1 MTIHFYEEECIVNN
15 PNDVVIVAAAR
26 TPIGKFG
33 EAFKSLRAY
42 ELAAVVIREVLSR
55 AGLEPGLLDDIILG
69 DCVQCPDEANTART
83 AALKAGIP
91 VEVPAV
97 TIQRQCSS
105 AMAALAFGVQQIKA
119 GDSQFVLAGGVES
132 MSSAP
137 YVLKTAR
144 WGQRLTHGEMTDAMW
159 EMLHSGSNL
168 LEKKGYIMGQT
179 AENLAEK
186 YAISRQDQDIVALR
200 SHNNAEAAI
209 KDGKFQDEIVP
220 VSIPQKKG
228 DPLVVDTDEHVRYGL
243 TMADLERLAPAF
255 RKDGTVT
262 AGNASGL
269 NDGAAAVIV
278 TSRQKA
284 QEMNLKPLAKIVAQ
298 AAAGV
303 DPKYMGYG
311 PVPATEKCLKK
322 AGLALSDLQ
331 LIEVNEAF
339 AAQYIACER
348 GLGLNRDITNVN
360 GSGIGLGHPVG
371 ATGVRILISLLYE
384 MMRRDISLGLATL
397 CVGGGMG
404 FTTIIERE

>member
-1 MTIHFYEEECIVNN
+1 LKN
-15 PNDVVIVAAAR
+15 PNDVVIVAGTR

-33 EAFKSLRAY
+33 EAFKSLRAHQ
-42 ELAAVVIREVLSR
+42 LAAMVITEVLKR
-55 AGLEPGLLDDIILG
+55 ANISGDQLDDVILG
-69 DCVQCPDEANTART
+69 DCCQCADEANTART
-83 AALKAGIP
+83 AALKAGVP

-119 GDSQFVLAGGVES
+119 GDSQIVLAGGVES

-137 YVLKTAR
+137 YVLMTAR
-144 WGQRLTHGEMTDAMW
+144 WGQRLTHGQMMDSMW

-186 YAISRQDQDIVALR
+186 YSISREEQDIVSLR

-209 KDGKFQDEIVP
+209 KAGKFKEEIVP
-220 VSIPQKKG
+220 VAIPQKKG
-228 DPLVVDTDEHVRYGL
+228 EPQMVDTDEHVRYGL
-243 TMADLERLAPAF
+243 TMEDLSRLATVF
-255 RKDGTVT
+255 KKDGTVT
-262 AGNASGL
+262 AGNSSGL

-278 TSRQKA
+278 TTRARA
-284 QEMNLKPLAKIVAQ
+284 QELGLKPIAKVVAQ
-298 AAAGV
+298 ALAGV

-311 PVPATEKCLKK
+311 PVPATEKCLKR
-322 AGLALSDLQ
+322 AGMTLKDIQ

-339 AAQYIACER
+339 AAQYLACEK
-348 GLGLNRDITNVN
+348 GLGLNREITNVN

-371 ATGVRILISLLYE
+371 ATGVRLIITLMYE
-384 MMRRDISLGLATL
+384 MIRRNLSVGLATL

-404 FTTIIERE
+404 MTTIIERD

>member
-1 MTIHFYEEECIVNN
+1 MKN
-15 PNDVVIVAAAR
+15 PNDVVIVAGTR

-33 EAFKSLRAY
+33 EAFKSLRAHQ
-42 ELAAVVIREVLSR
+42 LAAMVITEVLKR
-55 AGLEPGLLDDIILG
+55 ANISGDQLDDVILG
-69 DCVQCPDEANTART
+69 DCCQCADEANTART
-83 AALKAGIP
+83 AALKAGVP

-119 GDSQFVLAGGVES
+119 GDSQIVLAGGVES

-137 YVLKTAR
+137 YVLMTAR
-144 WGQRLTHGEMTDAMW
+144 WGQRLTHGQMMDSMW

-186 YAISRQDQDIVALR
+186 YSISREEQDIVSLR

-209 KDGKFQDEIVP
+209 KAGKFKEEIVP
-220 VSIPQKKG
+220 VAIPQKKG
-228 DPLVVDTDEHVRYGL
+228 EPQMVDTDEHVRYGL
-243 TMADLERLAPAF
+243 TMEDLSRLATVF
-255 RKDGTVT
+255 KKDGTVT
-262 AGNASGL
+262 AGNSSGL

-278 TSRQKA
+278 TTRARA
-284 QEMNLKPLAKIVAQ
+284 QELGLKPIAKVVAQ
-298 AAAGV
+298 ALAGV

-311 PVPATEKCLKK
+311 PVPATEKCLKR
-322 AGLALSDLQ
+322 AGMTLKDIQ

-339 AAQYIACER
+339 AAQYLACEK
-348 GLGLNRDITNVN
+348 GLGLNREITNVN

-371 ATGVRILISLLYE
+371 ATGVRLIITLMYE
-384 MMRRDISLGLATL
+384 MIRRNLSVGLATL

-404 FTTIIERE
+404 MTTIIERD

>member
-1 MTIHFYEEECIVNN
+1 MS
-15 PNDVVIVAAAR
+15 AAR
-26 TPIGKFG
+26 TPIAKFG
-33 EAFKSLRAY
+33 EALRPLRAHQ
-42 ELAAVVIREVLSR
+42 LAAIVITEVLKR
-55 AGLEPGLLDDIILG
+55 ANISGDQLDDIILG

-105 AMAALAFGVQQIKA
+105 AMQALAFGVQQIKA
-119 GDSQFVLAGGVES
+119 GDSQMVLAGGVES

-137 YVLKTAR
+137 YVLMTAR
-144 WGQRLTHGEMTDAMW
+144 WGQRLTHGQMTDAMW

-186 YAISRQDQDIVALR
+186 YAISREEQDVVALR

-209 KDGKFQDEIVP
+209 KAGKFKEEIVP
-220 VSIPQKKG
+220 VPIPQKKG
-228 DPLVVDTDEHVRYGL
+228 DPRMVDTDEHVRYGL
-243 TMADLERLAPAF
+243 KLDDLSRLAPAF
-255 RKDGTVT
+255 KKDGTVT
-262 AGNASGL
+262 AGNSSGL

-278 TSRQKA
+278 TTRARA
-284 QEMNLKPLAKIVAQ
+284 QELGLRPLAKIVGQ
-298 AAAGV
+298 AVAGV

-311 PVPATEKCLKK
+311 PVPSTEKCLKK
-322 AGLALSDLQ
+322 TGMTLNDIQ

-339 AAQYIACER
+339 AAQFLACEK
-348 GLGLNRDITNVN
+348 GLGLNREITNVN

-371 ATGVRILISLLYE
+371 ATGVRIIISLMYE
-384 MMRRDISLGLATL
+384 MIRRNLSVGLATL

-404 FTTIIERE
+404 MTTIIERD

>member
-1 MTIHFYEEECIVNN
+1 MKS
-15 PNDVVIVAAAR
+15 PNDVVMVAAAR
-26 TPIGKFG
+26 TPIGRFG
-33 EAFKSLRAY
+33 EALKSMRAHQ
-42 ELAAVVIREVLSR
+42 LAATVIVEVLKR
-55 AGLEPGLLDDIILG
+55 AGISGEQLDDVILG

-105 AMAALAFGVQQIKA
+105 AMQALAFAVQQIKA
-119 GDSQFVLAGGVES
+119 GDSQIVLAGGVES

-137 YVLKTAR
+137 YVLMTAR
-144 WGQRLTHGEMTDAMW
+144 WGQRLTHGQMTDAMW

-186 YAISRQDQDIVALR
+186 YQISREEQDIIALR
-200 SHNNAEAAI
+200 SHHNAEAAI
-209 KDGKFQDEIVP
+209 KAGRFKEEIVA
-220 VSIPQKKG
+220 VAVPQKKG
-228 DPLVVDTDEHVRYGL
+228 DPRMVETDEHVRYGL
-243 TMADLERLAPAF
+243 TMADLSKLPPAF
-255 RKDGTVT
+255 KKDGTVT
-262 AGNASGL
+262 AGNSSGL

-278 TSRQKA
+278 MTRARA
-284 QEMNLKPLAKIVAQ
+284 QELGLTPLARIVAQ
-298 AAAGV
+298 AVAGV

-322 AGLALSDLQ
+322 AGLTLKDIQ

-339 AAQYIACER
+339 AAQYLACEQ

-360 GSGIGLGHPVG
+360 GSGVGLGHPVG
-371 ATGVRILISLLYE
+371 ATGVRIIISLLYE
-384 MMRRDISLGLATL
+384 MRRRNLSLGLATL

-404 FTTIIERE
+404 MTTIIERD